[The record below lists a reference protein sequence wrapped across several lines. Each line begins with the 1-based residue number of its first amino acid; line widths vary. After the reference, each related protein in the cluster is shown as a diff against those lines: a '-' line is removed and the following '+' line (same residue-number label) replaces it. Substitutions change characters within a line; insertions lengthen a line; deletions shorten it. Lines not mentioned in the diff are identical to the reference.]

1 MALLYRSLFP
11 AMWLSWAIYWFWAA
25 RHAKATERREP
36 IASRLLHIVPLL
48 VAVWLLWGG
57 RVSVAFLNERLFPWA
72 PWEFW
77 IGALVTAP
85 GLLFT
90 VWARIHL
97 GRNWSGTVTI
107 KQGHELIE
115 TGPYA
120 LVRHPIYTG
129 LRGGYR
135 PVARSAC
142 RPHCMGGLLAEG
154 AARRTVDG
162 RAIRRTLSRLLPAHA
177 GPGALL
183 EMEANVR
190 QARLAR
196 RERAPRC
203 HTFTPP
209 APRRNTHL
217 PPDPFPA

>member
-1 MALLYRSLFP
+1 MALVYRSLFP

-25 RHAKATERREP
+25 RHAKVTERHEP

-57 RVSVAFLNERLFPWA
+57 RVPIALLNERLFPWA
-72 PWEFW
+72 PWAFW
-77 IGALVTAP
+77 TGAFVTAL

-129 LRGGYR
+129 L
-135 PVARSAC
+135 
-142 RPHCMGGLLAEG
+142 LLAFIG
-154 AARRTVDG
+154 SAAAIGEWRGVLAILIAWAAFWRKLRLEEQWMAEQFGERYLAYCRRT
-162 RAIRRTLSRLLPAHA
+162 PA
-177 GPGALL
+177 LI
-183 EMEANVR
+183 
-190 QARLAR
+190 
-196 RERAPRC
+196 
-203 HTFTPP
+203 
-209 APRRNTHL
+209 
-217 PPDPFPA
+217 PFSKGKRP